1 MIKAIATLSICC
13 ILGGGILLG
22 TVEDEQTTADMPRI
36 PQIADLSNFNEETD
50 VSTDNKEAVLK
61 TENRRSVKTESAKT
75 VKATPIAEPTT
86 PSKPQHQ
93 HKWVAVYKTTKEQT
107 GTKQVIHK
115 YCYKCKA
122 DITTENIEEH
132 LKSCG
137 TDMYTTKKMTEPVF
151 SEIQIVDYWICECGE
166 RKTE

>member
-13 ILGGGILLG
+13 VLGGGILLG
-22 TVEDEQTTADMPRI
+22 TVEDEQTVADMPRT
-36 PQIADLSNFNEETD
+36 PQIVDLSNFNDNDDILTENEE
-50 VSTDNKEAVLK
+50 VVLK
-61 TENRRSVKTESAKT
+61 TGNRRSVKTESVKT
-75 VKATPIAEPTT
+75 VKATTEATV

-107 GTKQVIHK
+107 GAKQVIHK

-122 DITTENIEEH
+122 DITNENIEEH